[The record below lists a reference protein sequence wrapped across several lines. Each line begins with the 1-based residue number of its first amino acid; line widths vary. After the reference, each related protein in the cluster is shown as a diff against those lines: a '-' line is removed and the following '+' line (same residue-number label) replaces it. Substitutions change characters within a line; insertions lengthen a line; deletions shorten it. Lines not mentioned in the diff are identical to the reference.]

1 MIEQLKKLSF
11 FARILIP
18 IQTFCNQEGSKF
30 EGRDA
35 ICFVEDK

>member
-1 MIEQLKKLSF
+1 M
-11 FARILIP
+11 ILIQ